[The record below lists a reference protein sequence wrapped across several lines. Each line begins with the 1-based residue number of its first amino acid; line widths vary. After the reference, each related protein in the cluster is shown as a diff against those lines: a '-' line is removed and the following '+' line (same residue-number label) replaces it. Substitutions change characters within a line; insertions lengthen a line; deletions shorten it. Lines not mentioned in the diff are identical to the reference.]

1 MKNIY
6 LLGATGSIGTQ
17 VLEIAKKY
25 PKQYKIITIS
35 GYNNVQRLKNI
46 IEDFS
51 PKFVACK
58 DLDTMNILKNEYRDV
73 EFGYG
78 EEGLIKAA
86 TYNKEDK
93 NGYLLNALVGSSGLV
108 PTVEAI
114 KINRN
119 ILLANKE
126 TLVMA
131 GNYVMDLVKKHNVL
145 FYPIDSEHSAI
156 WQCLKCGK
164 KKDVKRII
172 ITASGGSFRDK
183 TKEELENVTI
193 SDALNHP
200 NWSMGKKITIDSATM
215 MNKGFEVIEAHHL
228 FDMPVSKIETIVHKE
243 SIIHSV
249 VEYKDTSMVAV
260 MNEHSMLVPIS
271 YAMSYP
277 NRYKLPVKN
286 LDLAELG
293 SLHFEKM
300 DFEKY
305 PCLKLAYEA
314 IGMGGLAPAVLNGAN
329 EAAVNLF
336 LNGKIKFLD
345 IYKIVKDSLN
355 NFENIENPSIE
366 NIIDIDKKVQN
377 EILSKYN

>member
-35 GYNNVQRLKNI
+35 GYNNVQGLKNI

-243 SIIHSV
+243 SIIHSL

-277 NRYKLPVKN
+277 NRYKLPVKSLN
-286 LDLAELG
+286 LAELG

-314 IGMGGLAPAVLNGAN
+314 IEMGGLAPAVLNGAN

-345 IYKIVKDSLN
+345 IYKIVKYTLN

-366 NIIDIDKKVQN
+366 NIIDIDKKVKN

>member
-35 GYNNVQRLKNI
+35 GYNNVQGLKNI

-243 SIIHSV
+243 SIIHSL

-277 NRYKLPVKN
+277 NRYKLPVKSLN
-286 LDLAELG
+286 LAELG

-314 IGMGGLAPAVLNGAN
+314 IEMGGLAPAVLNGAN

-345 IYKIVKDSLN
+345 IYKIVKDTLN

-366 NIIDIDKKVQN
+366 NIIDIDKKVKN